1 MCQVVHKAHLAD
13 KVARKTARQNFRMTN
28 VAYLPHAA
36 FESLPHQTRAE
47 EADADADEPQGTAGG
62 GAGGEA
68 CASELQQQQS
78 QPVFPVAVS
87 TAVLHLVDL
96 LGDGGV
102 GEESGQAVGTLASR
116 IVHGCLVEDAALFLR
131 CVFERITQRER
142 QQSLVR

>member
-36 FESLPHQTRAE
+36 CESLPHQTRAE
-47 EADADADEPQGTAGG
+47 EADAAADEPQGTAG
-62 GAGGEA
+62 AGGEA
-68 CASELQQQQS
+68 SASELQQQS

-102 GEESGQAVGTLASR
+102 GEASGQAVGALASR